1 MSIDLSSK
9 AKLKPAFPA
18 AEIRACL
25 QEELINIVESRAG
38 LLGQPLPSAPA
49 AIVIAPFPI
58 DSLDLVE
65 ILCKVDELVGFDVPQ
80 SVVRAGGYDAIDKA
94 IEHLMPRIGKVWF
107 KQKGGTA

>member
-1 MSIDLSSK
+1 VSVDLSSK
-9 AKLKPAFPA
+9 VKLKLAFPA

-38 LLGQPLPSAPA
+38 LLGQPLPSTPA
-49 AIVIAPFPI
+49 AIVTAQFRI
-58 DSLDLVE
+58 DSLDVVE
-65 ILCKVDELVGFDVPQ
+65 ILCKIDELVGFDVPQ

-94 IEHLMPRIGKVWF
+94 LHHLMPRIEKVWS